1 MALTEAQQEAAE
13 LATAIID
20 FAQGLGW
27 DIEKKGVNKTYA
39 WVRLTHPWH
48 HGLQAFYAVDPEET
62 DDKFIYGSVVIPMEA
77 LKPIVKAASTADIPE
92 DAEQLDLAPDTAEAL
107 RKCYALGDA
116 TPVPPTGAAHRAA
129 HRAAHTAGTLA
140 VPPTGGTVLD
150 GLVRVLPP
158 TVEEAQSAAHTRA
171 LNDAAHDAGEVP
183 VPPTMDDDVPPI
195 GGGGYKLIRRLDEND
210 DIHPDELDRED
221 LMEARQEAKKHL
233 EQAGQ
238 PAAQLD
244 TIAAVEAQYASARNW
259 SPVASPLTHEE
270 LIAKVPG
277 KTIVFRNRQ
286 SGRIDEATVC
296 TNAEAKRYT
305 PKVTPEGF
313 DPEAANEDLRIIHFL
328 QLGAGF
334 RSIAVSQITEIN

>member
-13 LATAIID
+13 LATEIID
-20 FAQGLGW
+20 LAQGIGW
-27 DIEKKGVNKTYA
+27 DIDKKGVNKTYA

-77 LKPIVKAASTADIPE
+77 LKPIITAASSADLIE
-92 DAEQLDLAPDTAEAL
+92 LALETGEQWGRDVHDVLVNAEPRD
-107 RKCYALGDA
+107 
-116 TPVPPTGAAHRAA
+116 PVPPTDAAHS
-129 HRAAHTAGTLA
+129 AAHTAGALA
-140 VPPTGGTVLD
+140 VPPTAAGSAAHVPPTV
-150 GLVRVLPP
+150 PP

-183 VPPTMDDDVPPI
+183 VPPTVEGDMPPT
-195 GGGGYKLIRRLDEND
+195 
-210 DIHPDELDRED
+210 DIHPEELDRED
-221 LMEARQEAKKHL
+221 LLEARQEAKRHL

-259 SPVASPLTHEE
+259 SPVASPLTREE

-286 SGRIDEATVC
+286 SGRLDEATVC

>member
-20 FAQGLGW
+20 FAQGIGW
-27 DIEKKGVNKTYA
+27 DIDKKGVNKTYA

-48 HGLQAFYAVDPEET
+48 EGLQAFYSVDPDTTE
-62 DDKFIYGSVVIPMEA
+62 DKFIYGTAVIPLES
-77 LKPIVKAASTADIPE
+77 LKTIITAASSADLIE
-92 DAEQLDLAPDTAEAL
+92 LALESGEEWGREVHAALVNAEPKGA
-107 RKCYALGDA
+107 
-116 TPVPPTGAAHRAA
+116 PVPPTSAAHNAA
-129 HRAAHTAGTLA
+129 HSAAHSAGTLA
-140 VPPTGGTVLD
+140 MPPTAAASAAHVPPTMPPIVPPI
-150 GLVRVLPP
+150 VPP
-158 TVEEAQSAAHTRA
+158 TVDEALDAAHTKA
-171 LNDAAHDAGEVP
+171 VNDAAHDAGEVP
-183 VPPTMDDDVPPI
+183 VPPTVEEDVPPI
-195 GGGGYKLIRRLDEND
+195 R
-210 DIHPDELDRED
+210 PDELDRED
-221 LMEARQEAKKHL
+221 LLEARQEAKKHL

-238 PAAQLD
+238 PAAQMD
-244 TIAAVEAQYASARNW
+244 TIAAVEAQYASERNW

-286 SGRIDEATVC
+286 SGRLDEATVC

-313 DPEAANEDLRIIHFL
+313 DAERVGEDLRIIHFL